1 MNRSTLRGKPRP
13 AAALLAAAI
22 TVTAFCAADAVARS
36 YPFGPR
42 TRAVNDLGNQ
52 YVPFHAHLWDL
63 LHGRADGGLL
73 VNWQSGFGSSF
84 LPDLGTYL
92 SSPFALLVALFP
104 RDEIDL
110 AVYVIT
116 VLKTACA
123 GAAMAWLLLRL
134 RPGRWWA
141 AGLLGSAYALCG
153 WSLADASYNPM
164 WLDGLVALPL
174 LCLVGEWALSGRR
187 RLLGVLIV
195 ALAWIANFY
204 TAYMATL
211 GAGLLLLLRLW
222 LSGLPRRRALA
233 AAGRATA
240 TVALGVGLAA
250 PLVTVVYFGTKHAY
264 PGRVT
269 HFAPV
274 ATEDVL
280 ARLLPTTYGF
290 GSPALFVG
298 TTALLLALALPFHR
312 AAPVRVRA
320 GWSLLV
326 VAVALSMQWTPT
338 HLAWHAF
345 ATPNGSPYRQTFVL
359 CALLVIAAWHT
370 LSYGVPARRALA
382 AATALLALAAAVA
395 SRSGLVHSYAW
406 PVLLLATAGA
416 LGGLLLL
423 RHTEATR
430 STAPAATRAGNR
442 PGAGGG
448 SEAAGSGAG
457 AGEGLAGTG
466 TASPVGTGAVA
477 AGSGSAAGGGPVG
490 GTGVAVS
497 GAGSD
502 PAAGG
507 VPAAGEGAEAIANGH
522 AAAGSGSA
530 AGEGP
535 AVTGSVPAAGTGAAG
550 AGGRRRGVLV
560 GLAVVLLVG
569 AQVGE
574 AAATSAAATRLRL
587 NHLDDYAP
595 WGDRQRSQSEAVS
608 EADGWPAYRTDPG
621 REQTV
626 GNDPMVV
633 GGQGAQYYSSLTAD
647 VLSRTLT
654 ALGDG
659 WTSRGRN
666 VQSLDN
672 AVTDAI
678 FSVGARVH
686 SPPDQHQR
694 WNPRDSTPVTVS
706 RQDVPPLVTVRPA
719 PAPGARTG
727 VSAFGPSPYR
737 NQELLLG
744 TRVYTVPALT
754 VRTADGEQPERA
766 AGDRAGTVI
775 EVPRTKGSGAQG
787 SRGRTAAASR
797 PSIAAQCPAGSE
809 VYLWAPHFSGTARL
823 TDTPARPPTGR
834 FTSDA
839 AKIAAMQRLG
849 TAPASGRVRIELSPT
864 RTGTV
869 PDGAVGCL
877 DTARLRTAVQRL
889 EETGADEVTVSDGTV
904 RAQLPAGST
913 GTAVLA
919 APRIAGW
926 RCAADG
932 AETKPAATY
941 YGLVAVP
948 LDGSATSVTCTFHP
962 PGLRLGAA
970 VGGAS
975 LLTLV
980 LLGTLTAVRRRRS
993 ARHPALRTAGTT
1005 ATRPRERTT
1014 SAL

>member
-116 VLKTACA
+116 VLKTASA

-423 RHTEATR
+423 RHTEAPR
-430 STAPAATRAGNR
+430 STAPAATRAGSLS
-442 PGAGGG
+442 GAGGG
-448 SEAAGSGAG
+448 CEPTRSGPATAEIGSAVGAGAAAAGSG
-457 AGEGLAGTG
+457 
-466 TASPVGTGAVA
+466 P
-477 AGSGSAAGGGPVG
+477 AAGGGAAVGAGVAGVGSVSGVG
-490 GTGVAVS
+490 GGS
-497 GAGSD
+497 GAVGIGS
-502 PAAGG
+502 GG
-507 VPAAGEGAEAIANGH
+507 D
-522 AAAGSGSA
+522 GSGSA

-535 AVTGSVPAAGTGAAG
+535 AVSGSVPVAGTGAAAG

-595 WGDRQRSQSEAVS
+595 WGDRQRGQSEAVS

-823 TDTPARPPTGR
+823 TGTPARPLTGR

-889 EETGADEVTVSDGTV
+889 DETGADEVTVSDGTV
-904 RAQLPAGST
+904 RARLPAGST

-970 VGGAS
+970 VGDAS

>member
-359 CALLVIAAWHT
+359 CALLVVAAWHT

-423 RHTEATR
+423 RHTEAAR
-430 STAPAATRAGNR
+430 STAPAATRAGSL

-448 SEAAGSGAG
+448 PEAAGSGPATAG
-457 AGEGLAGTG
+457 IGSTAGTG
-466 TASPVGTGAVA
+466 AASAGSGPVTGDGPAAGTGVAGVGSVPGVGGGPGAVGIGSGGD
-477 AGSGSAAGGGPVG
+477 GSGSAAG
-490 GTGVAVS
+490 
-497 GAGSD
+497 AGR
-502 PAAGG
+502 AA
-507 VPAAGEGAEAIANGH
+507 
-522 AAAGSGSA
+522 
-530 AGEGP
+530 
-535 AVTGSVPAAGTGAAG
+535 TGSVPAAGTGAAAR
-550 AGGRRRGVLV
+550 AGGRGRGVLV

-569 AQVGE
+569 AQIGE

-754 VRTADGEQPERA
+754 ARTADGEQPERA

-775 EVPRTKGSGAQG
+775 EVPRTKG

-823 TDTPARPPTGR
+823 TDTPARPLTGR

>member
-1 MNRSTLRGKPRP
+1 MDRSTLRGRPRP

-22 TVTAFCAADAVARS
+22 TVTVFCAADAVARS
-36 YPFGPR
+36 HPFGPR

-63 LHGRADGGLL
+63 LHGRSDGGLL

-92 SSPFALLVALFP
+92 SSPFALLVAVFP

-110 AVYVIT
+110 AVYAVT

-141 AGLLGSAYALCG
+141 AGLLGAAYALCG

-164 WLDGLVALPL
+164 WLDGLIALPL
-174 LCLVGEWALSGRR
+174 LCLVGEWTLAGRR
-187 RLLGVLIV
+187 RVLGVLIV

-204 TAYMATL
+204 TAYMATI
-211 GAGLLLLLRLW
+211 GAGLILLLRLW
-222 LSGLPRRRALA
+222 LTGLPRRRALT
-233 AAGRATA
+233 AAGRATV

-250 PLVTVVYFGTKHAY
+250 PLVTVVYFGTRHAH

-274 ATEDVL
+274 AAQDLL

-320 GWSLLV
+320 GWTLLV
-326 VAVALSMQWTPT
+326 AAVALSMQWTPT

-345 ATPNGSPYRQTFVL
+345 TTPNGSPYRQTFVL

-370 LSYGVPARRALA
+370 LSYGVPGRRALGA
-382 AATALLALAAAVA
+382 AGALLALIAAVA
-395 SRSGLVHSYAW
+395 GRSGLVHSYAW
-406 PVLLLATAGA
+406 PVLLLAVAGA

-423 RHTEATR
+423 RRAEAVR
-430 STAPAATRAGNR
+430 PAAPSGPDAGSGPAAGQG

-448 SEAAGSGAG
+448 PGGGGRAAEPGA
-457 AGEGLAGTG
+457 
-466 TASPVGTGAVA
+466 
-477 AGSGSAAGGGPVG
+477 AAGGA
-490 GTGVAVS
+490 AV
-497 GAGSD
+497 
-502 PAAGG
+502 
-507 VPAAGEGAEAIANGH
+507 
-522 AAAGSGSA
+522 
-530 AGEGP
+530 
-535 AVTGSVPAAGTGAAG
+535 
-550 AGGRRRGVLV
+550 RRRAALT
-560 GLAVVLLVG
+560 GLAVALLVG
-569 AQVGE
+569 AQLGE
-574 AAATSAAATRLRL
+574 TTAASAVATRLRL
-587 NHLDDYAP
+587 NHMDDYAP
-595 WGDRQRSQSEAVS
+595 WGDRQQRQAEAVS
-608 EADGWPAYRTDPG
+608 RADGWPAYRTDPG

-626 GNDPMVV
+626 GNDPMMV

-647 VLSRTLT
+647 VFSRTLT
-654 ALGDG
+654 ALGGG

-672 AVTDAI
+672 AVTDAV

-694 WNPRDSTPVTVS
+694 WNPRDRGPVTVS
-706 RQDVPPLVTVRPA
+706 RQDVPPLVTVRPSAA
-719 PAPGARTG
+719 PTARTG

-744 TRVYTVPALT
+744 TRVYTVPPLT
-754 VRTADGEQPERA
+754 VRTGDGGQPDRA
-766 AGDRAGTVI
+766 AGDRAGAVV
-775 EVPRTKGSGAQG
+775 EAPRTKAP
-787 SRGRTAAASR
+787 TAHR
-797 PSIAAQCPAGSE
+797 PTVAAQCPAGSE

-823 TDTPARPPTGR
+823 TGTPARPLTGR

-839 AKIAAMQRLG
+839 TKIAAMQRLG
-849 TAPASGRVRIELSPT
+849 TAPPSGRVRIELSPT

-877 DTARLRTAVQRL
+877 DTARLHTAVQRL
-889 EETGADEVTVSDGTV
+889 KATGAGEVSVSDGAV
-904 RAQLPAGST
+904 RARLPAGSK

-919 APRIAGW
+919 VPRIAGW
-926 RCAADG
+926 RCAAGG
-932 AETKPAATY
+932 APAAPAQTY
-941 YGLVAVP
+941 HGLIAVP

-970 VGGAS
+970 VGGVS

-980 LLGTLTAVRRRRS
+980 LLGTVTAVRGRRAAHR
-993 ARHPALRTAGTT
+993 PAPRT